1 MFSLSHY
8 QERLDRDLQEIRQ
21 RVRSAAC
28 LVRKQVGDAVEALLS
43 HDDPRA
49 NWVILK
55 DRMVNRATRE
65 LDQLCHRFVVR
76 HLPVG
81 YHLRFVSAV
90 LRVDVALERVG
101 DYAVTVCR
109 HAREHSGPPPKELAR
124 DFELISQQARAA
136 LDDALRSFEEQD
148 PDLARKTLGLAYP
161 VEATHDKA
169 MEDLVGLGERYRVPL
184 KDLFGY
190 LKALYVLL
198 RVAEQAENIAQ
209 ETLFAVAGETRNPKI
224 YRILFVDRHNDCV
237 SLLAEAYA
245 RKTFADCGV
254 FSSGGWE
261 PAETVSPAAL
271 RFLEEHGLVA
281 EGLRP
286 KKIPDLAAVP
296 RHFHVIVGL
305 DPGTRSKIG
314 EIPYKTVFLDWE
326 PGPCP
331 LPGDPEAST
340 RLEQIYRGI
349 TARMSELMEILRG
362 SHAG

>member
-1 MFSLSHY
+1 MLSVSHY

-21 RVRSAAC
+21 RLRSVAS
-28 LVRKQVGDAVEALLS
+28 LVRRQVGDAVEALLS

-65 LDQLCHRFVVR
+65 LDQLCYQFVVR

-81 YHLRFVSAV
+81 YHLRFISAV

-109 HAREHSGPPPKELAR
+109 HAREHSGPPPQELAR
-124 DFELISQQARAA
+124 DLELISQQARAA
-136 LDDALRSFEEQD
+136 LDDALRSFEDQD

-161 VEATHDKA
+161 VDATHDKA
-169 MEDLVGLGERYRVPL
+169 MQDLVGLGEGRRVPL

-198 RVAEQAENIAQ
+198 RVADQAENIAQ

-224 YRILFVDRHNDCV
+224 YRILFVDRRNDCR

-245 RKTFADCGV
+245 RKAFADCGV
-254 FSSGGWE
+254 FTSAGWE
-261 PAETVSPAAL
+261 PAEAISPAAR

-281 EGLRP
+281 EGLFP
-286 KKIPDLAAVP
+286 KKIPDLAALP

-305 DPGTRSKIG
+305 EAGARANLG

-326 PGPCP
+326 LGPCP
-331 LPGDPEAST
+331 PEEDPAADRRME
-340 RLEQIYRGI
+340 EVYRAI

-362 SHAG
+362 PHAA